1 MLKNSFSMKTSH
13 SIKLPIFTLFL
24 SLIISSTTYS
34 QAGWNPELD
43 SDCKEA
49 ISEMKKDA
57 PKLDSYFSK
66 AYGYAIFPKI
76 TKAGLGFGGAGGKG
90 IVYQGGKATGESKLG
105 QASFGL
111 QAGGQQYS
119 ELIFF
124 EDKGAYDRFTGG
136 KFKFDAQASA
146 VAITE
151 GAAAVAP
158 YQDGVAIFTRVKGGL
173 MYEASVGGQKFTFDP
188 Y

>member
-1 MLKNSFSMKTSH
+1 MKTSH
-13 SIKLPIFTLFL
+13 SLKFSIFTLFL

-34 QAGWNPELD
+34 QAGWNPELEKE
-43 SDCKEA
+43 CKEA

-57 PKLDSYFSK
+57 PKLDTFFSK

-76 TKAGLGFGGAGGKG
+76 TKAGLGIGGAGGKG
-90 IVYQGGKATGESKLG
+90 LVYQGSSVTGDSKLG
-105 QASFGL
+105 QASFVI
-111 QAGGQQYS
+111 QAGGQLFS

-136 KFKFDAQASA
+136 KFKFGAQASA
-146 VAITE
+146 VAISE
-151 GAAAVAP
+151 GGAAVAP

-188 Y
+188 H

>member
-1 MLKNSFSMKTSH
+1 MRTLSQN
-13 SIKLPIFTLFL
+13 KLNLLIPLCFFL
-24 SLIISSTTYS
+24 ISLTAFG
-34 QAGWNPELD
+34 QVGWDPDLEKECN
-43 SDCKEA
+43 EA
-49 ISEMKKDA
+49 IDEMKKKA
-57 PKLDSYFSK
+57 PKLSSYFSK

-76 TKAGLGFGGAGGKG
+76 TKAGLGIGGAGGKG

-111 QAGGQQYS
+111 QAGGQQFS

-136 KFKFDAQASA
+136 KFKFGAQASA

-151 GAAAVAP
+151 GGAAVAP
-158 YQDGVAIFTRVKGGL
+158 YQDGVAIFTHVKGGL
-173 MYEASVGGQKFTFDP
+173 MYEASLGGQKFTFDP
-188 Y
+188 H

>member
-1 MLKNSFSMKTSH
+1 MKTSH
-13 SIKLPIFTLFL
+13 SLKFSIFTLFL

-34 QAGWNPELD
+34 QAGWNPELEKE
-43 SDCKEA
+43 CKEA

-57 PKLDSYFSK
+57 PKLDTFFSK

-76 TKAGLGFGGAGGKG
+76 TKAGLGIGGAGGKG
-90 IVYQGGKATGESKLG
+90 LVYQGSSVTGESKLG

-111 QAGGQQYS
+111 QAGGQQFS

-124 EDKGAYDRFTGG
+124 EDKGAYDRFT
-136 KFKFDAQASA
+136 ASA
-146 VAITE
+146 VAISE
-151 GAAAVAP
+151 GGAAVAP

-188 Y
+188 H